1 MHSPNKKDGKMKNNI
16 IKIKNS
22 LKEEGVKD
30 FVMTGL
36 CVTITVLVATAL
48 CLLND
53 MSGMVYSGMVYIP

>member
-1 MHSPNKKDGKMKNNI
+1 MKINI

-36 CVTITVLVATAL
+36 CATITVLVATAL